1 MLTATA
7 RNPAVPGAEGSSAP
21 SFASLGLPASL
32 VTALARRGV
41 VEPFPIQAA
50 TMPDALAGRDVLGR
64 GATGSGK
71 TLAFGLPM
79 LVRLAGQQARPLRPL
94 AMILVPTR
102 ELAMQVHD
110 ALEPLGRPL
119 GVRLRLVVGGMSFP
133 KQTDALRRGTE
144 IVVATPG
151 RLTDHVKQ
159 GTCDLSDV
167 DIAVLDE
174 ADHMAD
180 MGFLPQV
187 SWLLDR
193 IAPGGQRLLFSA
205 TLDRDVDKLVRK
217 YLSNPVTHSLAP
229 STAAVSTMDHH
240 LLRVSHEQKF
250 DVTAEIAGRAG
261 RTIMFVRTKHGADR
275 LVKQLSRV
283 GVVAAALH
291 GGKTQGTRTRTLA
304 QFREGQVPVLVA
316 TDVAARGVHV
326 DDISLVVH
334 VDPPAD
340 PKSYLHRAGRTARA
354 GESGTVVTLVAPHQ
368 EREVDVL
375 AKQAGIVPARR
386 RVSPGDPR
394 LTELTGARTPSGT
407 PIPQPAPAPAR
418 PARAGARS
426 AGGPRGGGRQG
437 RTGGATRD
445 AGGHR
450 SEGAQASHPPA
461 SHPQAGQSRSGGRG
475 SNGHGARSH
484 GAAGFSAGTGRPR
497 RGPARSR

>member
-1 MLTATA
+1 VLTATA
-7 RNPAVPGAEGSSAP
+7 LNPAVPADGP
-21 SFASLGLPASL
+21 SFSSLGLPDAL
-32 VTALARRGV
+32 VTALSRRGLV
-41 VEPFPIQAA
+41 APFPIQAA

-71 TLAFGLPM
+71 TLAFGLPI
-79 LVRLAGQQARPLRPL
+79 LARLAGRQARPTRPL

-102 ELAMQVHD
+102 ELAMQVHE

-133 KQTDALRRGTE
+133 KQTDALRRGVE

-151 RLTDHVKQ
+151 RLTDHAKQ

-167 DIAVLDE
+167 EIAVLDE

-193 IAPGGQRLLFSA
+193 VKPVGQRLLFSA

-217 YLSNPVTHSLAP
+217 YLKDAVTHSLAP

-240 LLRVSHEQKF
+240 LLQVSHEHKF
-250 DVTAEIAGRAG
+250 DVTAEIAGRHG

-275 LVKQLSRV
+275 LVKQLGRV
-283 GVVAAALH
+283 GVVAGSLH
-291 GGKTQGTRTRTLA
+291 GGKTQGARTRTLA
-304 QFREGQVPVLVA
+304 QFREGHVPVLVA

-354 GESGTVVTLVAPHQ
+354 GESGTVVTLVSPHQ
-368 EREVDVL
+368 TREVDLL
-375 AKQAGIVPARR
+375 AKQAGITPARR
-386 RVSPGDPR
+386 RVSPGDSG
-394 LTELTGARTPSGT
+394 LITLTGARTPSGT
-407 PIPQPAPAPAR
+407 PVAVPESAQPR
-418 PARAGARS
+418 PS
-426 AGGPRGGGRQG
+426 RGGGRA
-437 RTGGATRD
+437 GGAPRRSRE
-445 AGGHR
+445 GG
-450 SEGAQASHPPA
+450 SAEG
-461 SHPQAGQSRSGGRG
+461 GQSRYGRSPRSESSQPRSG
-475 SNGHGARSH
+475 SH
-484 GAAGFSAGTGRPR
+484 GGNGRTAAGFSAGAG
-497 RGPARSR
+497 RSRRSSAR

>member
-1 MLTATA
+1 VLTATA
-7 RNPAVPGAEGSSAP
+7 LDPTAPGVEGSTP
-21 SFASLGLPASL
+21 SFASLGLPATL
-32 VTALARRGV
+32 VTALARRGMA
-41 VEPFPIQAA
+41 EPFPIQTA
-50 TMPDALAGRDVLGR
+50 TIPDALSGRDVLGR

-71 TLAFGLPM
+71 TLAFGLPI
-79 LVRLAGQQARPLRPL
+79 LARLAGRQARPLTPL

-110 ALEPLGRPL
+110 ALEPLGRAL
-119 GVRLRLVVGGMSFP
+119 GVRLRLVVGGMSFA
-133 KQTDALRRGTE
+133 KQTDGLRRGAE

-193 IAPGGQRLLFSA
+193 VRPNGQRLLFSA

-217 YLSNPVTHSLAP
+217 YLTNAVTHSLAP
-229 STAAVSTMDHH
+229 STAAVSTMEHH
-240 LLRVSHEQKF
+240 LLRVSNDLKF
-250 DVTAEIAGRAG
+250 DVTAEIAGRNG

-275 LVKQLSRV
+275 LVKQLGRV
-283 GVVAAALH
+283 GVQAVALH

-354 GESGTVVTLVAPHQ
+354 GESGIVVTLVSPHQ
-368 EREVDVL
+368 EREVDLL
-375 AKQAGIVPARR
+375 ARQAGIKPARL
-386 RVSPGDPR
+386 RVTPGDAA
-394 LTELTGARTPSGT
+394 LVALTGAQRPSGV
-407 PIPQPAPAPAR
+407 PIAPIASPAPAR
-418 PARAGARS
+418 SGRPARA
-426 AGGPRGGGRQG
+426 PRGAAHRGDSGHRVDGGRAAE
-437 RTGGATRD
+437 GG
-445 AGGHR
+445 
-450 SEGAQASHPPA
+450 
-461 SHPQAGQSRSGGRG
+461 RSGGRG
-475 SNGHGARSH
+475 GASHGEARAH
-484 GAAGFSAGTGRPR
+484 GAAGFSAGNSRPR
-497 RGPARSR
+497 RSPARGR

>member
-1 MLTATA
+1 VLTATA
-7 RNPAVPGAEGSSAP
+7 LNSSVPSAGEAPVAGAP
-21 SFASLGLPASL
+21 TFASLGLPAAL
-32 VTALARRGV
+32 VNALSRRGIA
-41 VEPFPIQAA
+41 EPFPIQSA

-71 TLAFGLPM
+71 TLAFGLPI
-79 LVRLAGQQARPLRPL
+79 LTLLHGTQAVPNRPR

-119 GVRLRLVVGGMSFP
+119 GVRMKIIVGGMSFP
-133 KQTDALRRGTE
+133 KQVDALRRGVD

-193 IAPGGQRLLFSA
+193 VRPGGQRLLFSA

-217 YLSNPVTHSLAP
+217 YLNHPVTHSLAP
-229 STAAVSTMDHH
+229 STAAVTTMEHH
-240 LLRVSHEQKF
+240 LLQVSHEQKF
-250 DVTAEIAGRAG
+250 DVTAEIAGRDG

-275 LVKQLSRV
+275 LVKQLGRV
-283 GVVAAALH
+283 GVRAGSLH
-291 GGKTQGTRTRTLA
+291 GGKTQGARTRTLA
-304 QFREGQVPVLVA
+304 QFREGHVPVLVA

-354 GESGTVVTLVAPHQ
+354 GESGIVVTLVSPHQ
-368 EREVDVL
+368 TREVDLL
-375 AKQAGIVPARR
+375 AKQAGITPARR
-386 RVSPGDPR
+386 RVSPGDSG
-394 LTELTGARTPSGT
+394 LTSLTGAKTPSGIAVAEV
-407 PIPQPAPAPAR
+407 PEAPA
-418 PARAGARS
+418 
-426 AGGPRGGGRQG
+426 
-437 RTGGATRD
+437 
-445 AGGHR
+445 
-450 SEGAQASHPPA
+450 
-461 SHPQAGQSRSGGRG
+461 RSGGRSSGGGRGGPRQPRSGGASRDGGEGGQSRFGRGSGSSSQPRTGGHG
-475 SNGHGARSH
+475 SNGRT
-484 GAAGFSAGTGRPR
+484 AAGFSSSTGAGRPR
-497 RGPARSR
+497 RSAVR

>member
-7 RNPAVPGAEGSSAP
+7 LDPAP
-21 SFASLGLPASL
+21 SFSALGLPDAL
-32 VTALARRGV
+32 VTALSRRGMV
-41 VEPFPIQAA
+41 APFPIQAA

-71 TLAFGLPM
+71 TLAFGLPI
-79 LVRLAGQQARPLRPL
+79 LARLAGRQGRPLHPI

-133 KQTDALRRGTE
+133 KQTDALRRGVE

-167 DIAVLDE
+167 EIAVLDE

-193 IAPGGQRLLFSA
+193 VQPGGQRLLFSA

-217 YLSNPVTHSLAP
+217 YLKNAVTHSLAP

-240 LLRVSHEQKF
+240 LLQVSHEQKF
-250 DVTAEIAGRAG
+250 DVTAEIAGRDG

-283 GVVAAALH
+283 GVHAGALH
-291 GGKTQGTRTRTLA
+291 GGKTQGARTRTLA

-368 EREVDVL
+368 TREVDLL
-375 AKQAGIVPARR
+375 AKQAGITPARR
-386 RVSPGDPR
+386 RVSPGDAG
-394 LTELTGARTPSGT
+394 LAELTGARTPSGV
-407 PIPQPAPAPAR
+407 PVVLPEPSQ
-418 PARAGARS
+418 
-426 AGGPRGGGRQG
+426 PRGGGRPRNG
-437 RTGGATRD
+437 RPSGERSGGPSRRTG
-445 AGGHR
+445 
-450 SEGAQASHPPA
+450 E
-461 SHPQAGQSRSGGRG
+461 GQSRRGHVHSEGGQPRSGGHG
-475 SNGHGARSH
+475 GNGRT
-484 GAAGFSAGTGRPR
+484 AAGFSATTGRSR
-497 RGPARSR
+497 RSTSR

>member
-1 MLTATA
+1 MTVTHACVRKVSSVLSAT
-7 RNPAVPGAEGSSAP
+7 PLDTTTP
-21 SFASLGLPASL
+21 SFASLGLPEAL
-32 VTALARRGV
+32 VTALSRRGV
-41 VEPFPIQAA
+41 VAPFPIQAA

-71 TLAFGLPM
+71 TLAFGLPI
-79 LVRLAGQQARPLRPL
+79 LARLAGRQARPLRPL

-133 KQTDALRRGTE
+133 KQTDGLRRGAE

-193 IAPGGQRLLFSA
+193 VAPGGQRLLFSA

-217 YLSNPVTHSLAP
+217 YLSEPVTHSLAP
-229 STAAVSTMDHH
+229 STAAVSTMEHH

-250 DVTAEIAGRAG
+250 DVTAEIAGRDG

-275 LVKQLSRV
+275 LVKQLGRV
-283 GVVAAALH
+283 GVVAGSLH
-291 GGKTQGTRTRTLA
+291 GGKTQGARTRTLN

-354 GESGTVVTLVAPHQ
+354 GESGVVVTLVAPHQ
-368 EREVDVL
+368 EREVNVL
-375 AKQAGIVPARR
+375 AKQAGITPARR
-386 RVSPGDPR
+386 QVSPGDR
-394 LTELTGARTPSGT
+394 ALIELTGARRPSGT
-407 PIPQPAPAPAR
+407 PVVLPEPKPAR
-418 PARAGARS
+418 PASRPRRAREGGPVESRPSRHGRS
-426 AGGPRGGGRQG
+426 AGHRSDGGHP
-437 RTGGATRD
+437 RTGGHRPE
-445 AGGHR
+445 GGH
-450 SEGAQASHPPA
+450 P
-461 SHPQAGQSRSGGRG
+461 RSGG
-475 SNGHGARSH
+475 GH
-484 GAAGFSAGTGRPR
+484 GRPR
-497 RGPARSR
+497 RAPAS